1 METPLTSLHAAD
13 TPASS
18 GAATNADV
26 EWKIRTDL
34 AALYRLVAHFR
45 MTDMID
51 THITARL
58 PGAAPTFLINR
69 YGVLFHEMCA
79 SDLVKIDH
87 LGRVIDERAA
97 TEPARFRVNAAGFT
111 IHSAVHMARDDLHF
125 VVHTHTAAGIGVAAQ
140 EQGLLPIS
148 QHALK
153 FYGKLGYH
161 DYEGIALDLEER
173 DRLVRDL
180 GPHKAMILRNHG
192 LLAGGA
198 SAAAAFQEI
207 YFLERACQAQI
218 AALAGGATLR
228 IPPAAV
234 CELTASQFDRD
245 DAEGIAE
252 LAWQA
257 ALRLIDNTGSDYRR

>member
-45 MTDMID
+45 MTDLID

-79 SDLVKIDH
+79 SDLVK
-87 LGRVIDERAA
+87 IDERAA

-140 EQGLLPIS
+140 EHGLLPIS

-161 DYEGIALDLEER
+161 DYEGIALNLEER

-198 SAAAAFQEI
+198 SAAAAFHEI

-228 IPPAAV
+228 LPPAAV